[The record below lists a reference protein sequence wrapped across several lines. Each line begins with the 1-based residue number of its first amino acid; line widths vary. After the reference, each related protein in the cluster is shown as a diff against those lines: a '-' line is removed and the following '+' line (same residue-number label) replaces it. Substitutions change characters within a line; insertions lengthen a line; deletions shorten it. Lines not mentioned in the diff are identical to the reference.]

1 MNYLKA
7 VIAILFSI
15 CKEFEGGLGRKGTH
29 QCQTL
34 LVVSIKLLRQIG
46 FAPNSC

>member
-15 CKEFEGGLGRKGTH
+15 CKEFEGGSGEEGNPSMPN
-29 QCQTL
+29 
-34 LVVSIKLLRQIG
+34 VASSINKTIET
-46 FAPNSC
+46 NWICS